1 MNAARRPSRRI
12 LACLAALTAM
22 AVCASSAQASIT
34 GYQEPAYTKTNANN
48 AFWFQWQAFN
58 GWNGG
63 SNTPNYTY
71 YLCANTYR
79 NGVQVEAHNGTN
91 GPGSTNCTQ
100 PLRSAS
106 GAGQNSGNFAFL
118 PFQANTVLDDGARYT
133 LCANGYYFDFFIWAQ
148 DNANFGNCPTTVI
161 DRNAPVVAASVNGE
175 DTYTRNP
182 VLNLRLGYEDAVSP
196 PWFGSNG
203 RASNWTCVTRGQTCT
218 PGGTPDAD
226 CSIPQ
231 VQNSRINA
239 FNCQADVSAV
249 GDGTWYFCARAADA
263 AMPDNPSGTNQL
275 GGTSNQ
281 ANLSGVSC
289 GHVTLDRVAPTVTVD
304 SSTTSA
310 TVGQLVS
317 FSATATDPAGV
328 SGQIDWDYGDNTGHG
343 SGAATTHTYTQPG
356 TYVVRAST
364 TDGAGNA
371 GSGTRQIV
379 VSPASTGGGGGGGTT
394 PPPGGGGGTTPP
406 PGGGDTT
413 TPGGGG
419 TTTPT
424 NNGSTG
430 VTPVTQQQATP
441 DVVAQMNGGGGA
453 QQQSIGGL
461 GVIAPKTFKIGKV
474 KALTFALTPD
484 APGKAEV
491 ALLKGSKIVAKKGA
505 TFTAAGTYS
514 LKLKLPR
521 KLKPG
526 TYAVKVSYTPSGT
539 SKAVTKSLKVK
550 GVAAKKP
557 AKRKKATA
565 KLDGI
570 GGVKKALKPRPQ
582 DRRVKVI
589 G

>member
-1 MNAARRPSRRI
+1 MQYRDWSNPMNAARRPSRRI
-12 LACLAALTAM
+12 LACLAALTAI

-34 GYQEPAYTKTNANN
+34 GYQEPAYTKTNGNN
-48 AFWFQWQAFN
+48 SFWYAWQAFN

-79 NGVQVEAHNGTN
+79 NGVQVEAHQGTN

-106 GAGQNSGNFAFL
+106 GAGQNSGNYAFL

-161 DRNAPVVAASVNGE
+161 DRNAPVVQASVNGS

-182 VLNLRLGYEDAVSP
+182 VLNLRLGYEDATSP

-203 RASNWTCVTRGQTCT
+203 RASNWTCVTLGQPCT
-218 PGGTPDAD
+218 PGGNPDAD

-239 FNCQADVSAV
+239 FTCQADVSAV
-249 GDGTWYFCARAADA
+249 GDGTWYFCARSADA

-289 GHVTLDRVAPTVTVD
+289 GNVTLDRVAPSVTVN
-304 SSTTSA
+304 SSTTNA
-310 TVGQLVS
+310 TVGELVS
-317 FSATATDPAGV
+317 FSATASDPAGV
-328 SGQIDWDYGDNTGHG
+328 GGLDWDYGDNTGHG

-364 TDGAGNA
+364 TDGAGNS

-379 VSPASTGGGGGGGTT
+379 VSPASTGGGGGGTT
-394 PPPGGGGGTTPP
+394 PGGG
-406 PGGGDTT
+406 TT
-413 TPGGGG
+413 TPGGT

-430 VTPVTQQQATP
+430 VTVVTQQQATP
-441 DVVAQMNGGGGA
+441 EVIAQMNGTTSA
-453 QQQSIGGL
+453 QQQTVGGL
-461 GVIAPKTFKIGKV
+461 GVIAPKAFKIGKV
-474 KALTFALTPD
+474 KSLTLALTPE
-484 APGKAEV
+484 AAGKAEV
-491 ALLKGSKIVAKKGA
+491 ALLKGSKIVTKKGA

-514 LKLKLPR
+514 LKLKLP
-521 KLKPG
+521 KKVKPG
-526 TYAVKVSYTPSGT
+526 TYSIKVSYTPNGT
-539 SKAVTKSLKVK
+539 TKASTKSLKVK

-557 AKRKKATA
+557 ARRKRAAA
-565 KLDGI
+565 KLEGV
-570 GGVKKALKPRPQ
+570 GGVTKALEPRPQ

-589 G
+589 R